1 MIAILKHELS
11 SYFKSMTAYV
21 FGAFLLLFT
30 GIYVVVYNLSYHS
43 VSFEPVLGGISF
55 IFMVIV
61 PILTMRV
68 LAEERR
74 QKTDQLLYSLPITM
88 TDVVAGKYMAMLV
101 TFLIPMAFI
110 SMYPL
115 ILSSYGQVNLGWAF
129 CDILMFFLLGAA
141 LIAMGTF
148 VSALT
153 ESQATS
159 AGMCFV
165 VMLLNYFLADF
176 AQFVPASAVASLIAV
191 TALVLLVAFLTRQLT
206 KNTTLALAVATVLEA
221 ATLVAYILKA
231 SLFENLFPSLL
242 KSLSLYQ
249 RFYNVLYGEFDI
261 SSLVYYVSVIGVFLF
276 LTVQTMEKRRWSE

>member
-1 MIAILKHELS
+1 MTAVFKHELS
-11 SYFKSMTAYV
+11 SHFKGLSGYV
-21 FGAFLLLFT
+21 FGAFLLLFV
-30 GIYVVVYNLSYHS
+30 GIYTLVYNLSYYS

-74 QKTDQLLYSLPITM
+74 QKTDQLLYSLPISM
-88 TDVVAGKYMAMLV
+88 TDVVVGKYLAMLMV
-101 TFLIPMAFI
+101 FLIPVAI
-110 SMYPL
+110 ICLYPL
-115 ILSSYGQVNLGWAF
+115 VLSSYGEMNLKMAY
-129 CDILMFFLLGAA
+129 CAILSFFLLGAA

-148 VSALT
+148 VSAMT

-176 AQFVPASAVASLIAV
+176 AQFVPSSATASLIAITV
-191 TALVLLVAFLTRQLT
+191 IVLLLALLVRQLT
-206 KNTTLALAVATVLEA
+206 KNTTLALAVAAVLEA
-221 ATLVAYILKA
+221 ATLVVYVIKS
-231 SLFENLFPSLL
+231 SLFENLFPTILEQ
-242 KSLSLYQ
+242 LSLYQ
-249 RFYNVLYGEFDI
+249 RFYNVLYGEFD
-261 SSLVYYVSVIGVFLF
+261 LAGVTYFLSVIGVFLF

>member
-1 MIAILKHELS
+1 MTAIFKHELS
-11 SYFKSMTAYV
+11 SHFKGLSGYV
-21 FGAFLLLFT
+21 FGAFLLLFV
-30 GIYVVVYNLSYHS
+30 GIYTLVYNLSYYS

-74 QKTDQLLYSLPITM
+74 QKTDQLLYSLPISM
-88 TDVVAGKYMAMLV
+88 TDVVLGKYLAMLAV
-101 TFLIPMAFI
+101 FLIPVAI
-110 SMYPL
+110 VSLYPL
-115 ILSSYGQVNLGWAF
+115 VLSSYGDVNLKMAYCAIGT
-129 CDILMFFLLGAA
+129 FFLLGAS

-148 VSALT
+148 VSAMT

-165 VMLLNYFLADF
+165 VMLLNYFIADF
-176 AQFVPASAVASLIAV
+176 AQFVPASAVASLIALSV
-191 TALVLLVAFLTRQLT
+191 MVLLVAFLVRQLT
-206 KNTTLALAVATVLEA
+206 KNTTLALAIAAVLEGA
-221 ATLVAYILKA
+221 VLVTYLIKSA
-231 SLFENLFPSLL
+231 LFENLFPNLL
-242 KSLSLYQ
+242 KGLSLYQ

-261 SSLVYYVSVIGVFLF
+261 AGVVYYLSVIGVFLF

>member
-1 MIAILKHELS
+1 MIAMFKHELS
-11 SYFKSMTAYV
+11 TYFKGLTGYV

-30 GIYVVVYNLSYHS
+30 GIYVLVYNLSYRT

-55 IFMVIV
+55 VFLVII

-74 QKTDQLLYSLPITM
+74 QKTDQLLYSLPISM
-88 TDVVAGKYMAMLV
+88 TDVVVGKYLAMLV

-110 SMYPL
+110 SLYPL
-115 ILSSYGQVNLGWAF
+115 ILSSYGEVNLKMAYAAVGS
-129 CDILMFFLLGAA
+129 FFLLGGA
-141 LIAMGTF
+141 LIAMGTL

-176 AQFVPASAVASLIAV
+176 AEFVPASAVASLIAV
-191 TALVLLVAFLTRQLT
+191 TVLVLVIGFLTRQLT
-206 KNTTLALAVATVLEA
+206 KNTTLGLAVATVLEA
-221 ATLVAYILKA
+221 ATVVTYLLKA
-231 SLFENLFPSLL
+231 SLFENLFPDLL
-242 KSLSLYQ
+242 KALSLYQ
-249 RFYNVLYGEFDI
+249 RFYNVLYGEFDLSTI
-261 SSLVYYVSVIGVFLF
+261 VYYLSVIGIFLF
-276 LTVQTMEKRRWSE
+276 LTVQSMEKRRWSE

>member
-1 MIAILKHELS
+1 MIAMFKHELS
-11 SYFKSMTAYV
+11 TYFKGLTGYV

-30 GIYVVVYNLSYHS
+30 GIYVLVYNLSYRT

-55 IFMVIV
+55 VFLVII

-74 QKTDQLLYSLPITM
+74 QKTDQLLYSLPISM
-88 TDVVAGKYMAMLV
+88 TDVVVGKYLAMLV

-110 SMYPL
+110 SLYPL
-115 ILSSYGQVNLGWAF
+115 ILSSYGEVNLKMAYAAVGS
-129 CDILMFFLLGAA
+129 FFLLGGA
-141 LIAMGTF
+141 LIAMGTL

-176 AQFVPASAVASLIAV
+176 AEFVPASAVASLIAV
-191 TALVLLVAFLTRQLT
+191 TVLVLLIGFLTRQLT
-206 KNTTLALAVATVLEA
+206 KNTTLGLAVATVLEA
-221 ATLVAYILKA
+221 ATVVTYLLKA
-231 SLFENLFPSLL
+231 SLFENLFPDLL
-242 KSLSLYQ
+242 KALSLYQ
-249 RFYNVLYGEFDI
+249 RFYNVLYGEFDLSTI
-261 SSLVYYVSVIGVFLF
+261 VYYLSVIGIFLF
-276 LTVQTMEKRRWSE
+276 LTVQSMEKRRWSE